1 MMKTRTHV
9 RALYHSISLRTG
21 NTGLIKSNKTQTRVL
36 GLDFSYERTMPTLAN
51 IALHKIG
58 VFSQMPS
65 TKA

>member
-1 MMKTRTHV
+1 MMKTRTHA
-9 RALYHSISLRTG
+9 RALYHSILLRTG
-21 NTGLIKSNKTQTRVL
+21 KPLIKSNKAETRVL
-36 GLDFSYERTMPTLAN
+36 GLDFSYERTMSTLAN